1 MTNTRTPD
9 VREPTVSRPSAPR
22 PTSSPIVDFPLP
34 NDGPNAFHP
43 IARKDSRSIAPMT
56 SPISPIRD
64 HEWTTNWPTTPY
76 LDPETLA
83 LTISPSKA
91 RRSVQS
97 RYPSARNHH
106 RFLSNLEIWALLMW
120 QRLRFVG
127 DLPMWVRIRYLPP
140 SSCIAVSYPGIL
152 PSHLLFTAP

>member
-1 MTNTRTPD
+1 M
-9 VREPTVSRPSAPR
+9 REPTVSRPSAPR

-83 LTISPSKA
+83 LTVSPSKA

-106 RFLSNLEIWALLMW
+106 QFLSNLEVWALLMW

-127 DLPMWVRIRYLPP
+127 DFANVGAYSLSPPEQLYSSFLPRN
-140 SSCIAVSYPGIL
+140 SSISFAFYCPLKASRPR
-152 PSHLLFTAP
+152 